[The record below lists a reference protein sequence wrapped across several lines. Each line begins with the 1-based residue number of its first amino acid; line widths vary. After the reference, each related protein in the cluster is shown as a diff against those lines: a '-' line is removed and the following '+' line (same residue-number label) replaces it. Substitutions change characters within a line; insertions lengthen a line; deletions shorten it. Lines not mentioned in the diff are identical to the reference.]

1 MRFLANPHEC
11 EEEVSALVRKCKSIR
26 WAVAWAS
33 HGFPLFDTL
42 EKFQDKIEQLSVGV
56 HFYQTH
62 PDFIEAFVAN
72 SRVRFVMNPDG
83 VFHPKLYLF
92 EHDDGSWDCITGSQN
107 FTQGGFL
114 KNSEVAIHFDNNDV
128 GATDAYAKI
137 DSTLNEF
144 FSTGRKLSP
153 KELNAYRKIW
163 KRQQRRLASLSG
175 TYSPPSK
182 KSKPTKSPLDVPLFM
197 MEWPD
202 FYDLVKDDT
211 ELHTTEGRLAV
222 LETAR
227 HCFTDHLHFHNID
240 HDSRRGIAG
249 FGEVEGIDWLWFGSM
264 KGAGYYKQAINQ
276 NSQQVSEALDKIPLT
291 GEITE
296 QHFNQYLELFR
307 TAFKKAGIATAT
319 RLLAMK
325 RPDYFICLDSKNRS
339 KLCEAFV
346 IPKTVGLDDY
356 WEKVVERI
364 TDSNWWN
371 SEQPEDPQ
379 QKRIWRGRA
388 AFLDVLFYEPS

>member
-11 EEEVSALVRKCKSIR
+11 EKEVSTLVRKCKSIR

-33 HGFPLFDTL
+33 HGFPLFNTL
-42 EKFQDKIEQLSVGV
+42 EKFQEKIEQLSVGV

-62 PDFIEAFVAN
+62 PDFIEAFIAN
-72 SRVRFVMNPDG
+72 SRVQFVMNPNG

-92 EHDDGSWDCITGSQN
+92 EHEDGSWDCITGSPN
-107 FTQGGFL
+107 FTHGGFSS
-114 KNSEVAIHFDNNDV
+114 NSEVSVCFDSNDV

-144 FSTGRKLSP
+144 FSAGRKLSP

-202 FYDLVKDDT
+202 FYDSVKEDT
-211 ELHTTEGRLAV
+211 EHTTEGRLAV

-227 HCFTDHLHFHNID
+227 RCFSDHLHFHNID

-307 TAFKKAGIATAT
+307 TAFEKSGIATAT

-356 WEKVVERI
+356 WEKVVERL

-379 QKRIWRGRA
+379 QRRIWSGRA
-388 AFLDVLFYEPS
+388 AFLDVLFYEPD

>member
-1 MRFLANPHEC
+1 
-11 EEEVSALVRKCKSIR
+11 
-26 WAVAWAS
+26 
-33 HGFPLFDTL
+33 
-42 EKFQDKIEQLSVGV
+42 
-56 HFYQTH
+56 
-62 PDFIEAFVAN
+62 
-72 SRVRFVMNPDG
+72 
-83 VFHPKLYLF
+83 
-92 EHDDGSWDCITGSQN
+92 
-107 FTQGGFL
+107 
-114 KNSEVAIHFDNNDV
+114 
-128 GATDAYAKI
+128 
-137 DSTLNEF
+137 
-144 FSTGRKLSP
+144 
-153 KELNAYRKIW
+153 
-163 KRQQRRLASLSG
+163 
-175 TYSPPSK
+175 
-182 KSKPTKSPLDVPLFM
+182 
-197 MEWPD
+197 
-202 FYDLVKDDT
+202 
-211 ELHTTEGRLAV
+211 
-222 LETAR
+222 
-227 HCFTDHLHFHNID
+227 LHFHNID

-307 TAFKKAGIATAT
+307 TAFEKSGIATAT

-356 WEKVVERI
+356 WEKVVERL

-379 QKRIWRGRA
+379 QRRIWSGRA
-388 AFLDVLFYEPS
+388 AFLDVLFYEPD